1 MSLETRSS
9 SALFKRAEQLKR
21 WEQSE
26 TNREP
31 TQPRQVARK
40 IKFSADIVFLAACA
54 ASDKEEVVRLLQRGA
69 DINTGNVDGL
79 TALHQACIDDD
90 LDMVEFLVEQG
101 ADINRGDNEGWTP
114 LHATASC
121 GFISI
126 AKYLIEQGCN
136 LAAVNND
143 GELALD
149 IAESDEMEDML
160 QQHINKAG
168 IDCDQARSEE
178 ERSMLNDA
186 KAWRSG
192 APGKDS
198 MHPRSGATAL
208 HVAAAKGYIKVMH
221 ILLQA
226 RCNVDAQDFDGWTP
240 LHGAAHWG
248 QLEACK
254 LLVENGCDMDMK
266 NYADQTAFD
275 IADADILKALENLR
289 EQQALSKENSQ
300 TNNKKQ
306 SSIPKKRFSTSADNA
321 VAAQESTEIFEEE
334 TPNKVKK
341 VELEI
346 QSDKEDSS
354 TSTNSDVVMCI
365 SYNIAAWTE
374 ATRET
379 HMEESD
385 GEGESETSS
394 ESHSSTFS
402 NQSDKSNHATC
413 LTDDEKKNRV
423 NKDESAPH
431 SPISPVETNKV
442 PNQAPILPPKQQ
454 TDNNEDG
461 VVPSWRRSGSFRNR
475 MQSTETTNSA
485 STKLEDK
492 DNNIKIPT
500 TPNKVSAE
508 PDVVL
513 RRTHSFETDEKFY
526 EQYLALRARIK
537 AFSCPTLHRCN
548 AATPTHTNATTRSA
562 SLRETHRKKDV
573 KLNLE
578 LSRLP
583 QGSNTL
589 SPTSAS
595 KTLVSSLLSSITTT
609 TTATTTTSPIP
620 VNQIRSVQPVEA
632 ASTVVS
638 NTNNAVATAPGT
650 PTTPGGS
657 KLSPGNLFKNFFKSF
672 VPPVR
677 DEESETQRKAHA
689 KRVRET
695 RRSTQGVTL
704 DEIKSAEQLVK
715 KKQQNNE
722 LPASAPSTQPS
733 TTTTTTTTTTTATT
747 TTTTTVSNT
756 ASITATITTATSTTV
771 TPVNKVSEESNL
783 PERRPSWRLRVDNG
797 SKFQLEDANNK
808 PTDNTTY
815 MRRPSGGT
823 GVPRPSSAPVETI
836 ATSSTETT
844 VTLPLRRSLKQP
856 DDKEQDKEN
865 DSRNA
870 QATQAVIQRRRR
882 PKRRSTGVVHV
893 DMDEIDPEKQDLTAG
908 GDCDDSKINH
918 NEGAQTKPTTA
929 AGLRAQ
935 ASTNGQSIFGNRS
948 RIGGLLSLNPNN
960 LTFNAGLLGVKSPNL
975 YSGSNFLN
983 KNKKSSNLFRTTPF
997 TKSTNSPNYQ
1007 NLFTTYGGTST
1018 GYGGVTLPSHTAV
1031 SPLNLS
1037 PSPSYNYLNLN
1048 VNTRPHMQK
1057 TESFKRSKVKPNLNI
1072 GSRSSSLQSLTS
1084 SEGYVSGND
1093 RSGRATRLGS
1103 ISSLSS
1109 EASSTPIRLK
1119 SNSSENGELDY
1130 KKLYE
1135 ESQVEN
1141 ERLKDKLKRSDE
1153 QLKEV
1158 RHLLEKMQINQNKV
1172 ILSEAEKRERR
1183 AMERKLS
1190 EMEEELK
1197 VMDQLKCENQRLKDE
1212 NGALIRVISKLSK

>member
-31 TQPRQVARK
+31 AQPRQVARK
-40 IKFSADIVFLAACA
+40 IKFSADCVFLAACA
-54 ASDKEEVVRLLQRGA
+54 ASDKEEVVRLLQKGA

-178 ERSMLNDA
+178 EQSMLNDA
-186 KAWRSG
+186 KAWRAG
-192 APGKDS
+192 TPGKDS
-198 MHPRSGATAL
+198 VHPRSGATAL

-226 RCNVDAQDFDGWTP
+226 RCNVDAQDFDGWTS

-266 NYADQTAFD
+266 NYVGQTAFD
-275 IADADILKALENLR
+275 VADADILKALENLR
-289 EQQALSKENSQ
+289 EQQALIIKENPQ

-306 SSIPKKRFSTSADNA
+306 LSIPKKRVSTSADSA
-321 VAAQESTEIFEEE
+321 VMAQESAEIFEEE

-354 TSTNSDVVMCI
+354 TSTNSDV
-365 SYNIAAWTE
+365 E

-402 NQSDKSNHATC
+402 NQSDKSNHVTC

-423 NKDESAPH
+423 NKDETALH

-454 TDNNEDG
+454 TDNNEEG
-461 VVPSWRRSGSFRNR
+461 VVPSWRRSGSFRNK
-475 MQSTETTNSA
+475 MQSTETTNSV

-492 DNNIKIPT
+492 DNNHKV
-500 TPNKVSAE
+500 PNKVSGE

-513 RRTHSFETDEKFY
+513 RRTHSFETDEK
-526 EQYLALRARIK
+526 
-537 AFSCPTLHRCN
+537 
-548 AATPTHTNATTRSA
+548 
-562 SLRETHRKKDV
+562 KKDV

-595 KTLVSSLLSSITTT
+595 KTLTSSLLSSITTT

-620 VNQIRSVQPVEA
+620 VNQIRSVQPMEA

-638 NTNNAVATAPGT
+638 NTNNAVTTAPGT

-657 KLSPGNLFKNFFKSF
+657 KLSPGNIFKNFFKSF

-722 LPASAPSTQPS
+722 SPAITPSTQP
-733 TTTTTTTTTTTATT
+733 
-747 TTTTTVSNT
+747 TTTVSNT
-756 ASITATITTATSTTV
+756 ASITATITTATSTTATV
-771 TPVNKVSEESNL
+771 TTANKVEESNL

-808 PTDNTTY
+808 SNDNTTAY

-823 GVPRPSSAPVETI
+823 GIPRPSSAPVETI

-844 VTLPLRRSLKQP
+844 ITLPLRRSLKQP

-893 DMDEIDPEKQDLTAG
+893 DMDEIDPEKQDVTAG

-918 NEGAQTKPTTA
+918 NE
-929 AGLRAQ
+929 
-935 ASTNGQSIFGNRS
+935 
-948 RIGGLLSLNPNN
+948 
-960 LTFNAGLLGVKSPNL
+960 
-975 YSGSNFLN
+975 
-983 KNKKSSNLFRTTPF
+983 
-997 TKSTNSPNYQ
+997 
-1007 NLFTTYGGTST
+1007 
-1018 GYGGVTLPSHTAV
+1018 
-1031 SPLNLS
+1031 
-1037 PSPSYNYLNLN
+1037 
-1048 VNTRPHMQK
+1048 
-1057 TESFKRSKVKPNLNI
+1057 
-1072 GSRSSSLQSLTS
+1072 
-1084 SEGYVSGND
+1084 SGND
-1093 RSGRATRLGS
+1093 RSVRANRLGS

-1119 SNSSENGELDY
+1119 SNNSENGEIDY

-1135 ESQVEN
+1135 ESQAEN

-1158 RHLLEKMQINQNKV
+1158 RSLLEKAQSNQNKV

-1197 VMDQLKCENQRLKDE
+1197 QLQKLKAENERLKAE
-1212 NGALIRVISKLSK
+1212 NRALTRVVSKLTNTK

>member
-31 TQPRQVARK
+31 AQPRQVARK
-40 IKFSADIVFLAACA
+40 IKFSADCVFLAACA
-54 ASDKEEVVRLLQRGA
+54 ASDKEEVVRLLQKGA

-178 ERSMLNDA
+178 EQSMLNDA
-186 KAWRSG
+186 KAWRAG
-192 APGKDS
+192 TPGKDS
-198 MHPRSGATAL
+198 VHPRSGATAL

-248 QLEACK
+248 QLDACK
-254 LLVENGCDMDMK
+254 LLVENDCDMDMK
-266 NYADQTAFD
+266 NYVGQTAFD
-275 IADADILKALENLR
+275 VADADILKALENLR
-289 EQQALSKENSQ
+289 EQQALIIKENSQ
-300 TNNKKQ
+300 TNNKQ
-306 SSIPKKRFSTSADNA
+306 LSIPKKRVSTSADSSIM
-321 VAAQESTEIFEEE
+321 AQESAEIFEEE

-354 TSTNSDVVMCI
+354 TSTNSDV
-365 SYNIAAWTE
+365 E

-385 GEGESETSS
+385 GEGDSETSS

-402 NQSDKSNHATC
+402 NQSDKSNHVTC

-423 NKDESAPH
+423 NKDETTLH
-431 SPISPVETNKV
+431 SPISSVETNKV

-454 TDNNEDG
+454 TDNNEEG
-461 VVPSWRRSGSFRNR
+461 VVPSWRRSGSFRNK
-475 MQSTETTNSA
+475 MQSTETTNSV

-492 DNNIKIPT
+492 DNNRKV
-500 TPNKVSAE
+500 PNKVSGE

-513 RRTHSFETDEKFY
+513 RRTHSFETDEK
-526 EQYLALRARIK
+526 
-537 AFSCPTLHRCN
+537 
-548 AATPTHTNATTRSA
+548 
-562 SLRETHRKKDV
+562 KKDV

-589 SPTSAS
+589 SPISAS
-595 KTLVSSLLSSITTT
+595 KTLASSLLSSITTT

-620 VNQIRSVQPVEA
+620 VNQIRSVQPMEA

-638 NTNNAVATAPGT
+638 NTNNAVTTAPGT

-657 KLSPGNLFKNFFKSF
+657 KLSPGNIFKNFFKSF

-722 LPASAPSTQPS
+722 SPAITPSTQP
-733 TTTTTTTTTTTATT
+733 
-747 TTTTTVSNT
+747 TTTVSNT
-756 ASITATITTATSTTV
+756 ASITATITTATSTTATV
-771 TPVNKVSEESNL
+771 TTANKVEESNL

-808 PTDNTTY
+808 SNDNTTAY

-823 GVPRPSSAPVETI
+823 GIPRPSSAPVETI

-844 VTLPLRRSLKQP
+844 ITLPLRRSLKQP

-893 DMDEIDPEKQDLTAG
+893 DMDEIDPEKQDVTAG

-918 NEGAQTKPTTA
+918 NE
-929 AGLRAQ
+929 
-935 ASTNGQSIFGNRS
+935 
-948 RIGGLLSLNPNN
+948 
-960 LTFNAGLLGVKSPNL
+960 
-975 YSGSNFLN
+975 
-983 KNKKSSNLFRTTPF
+983 
-997 TKSTNSPNYQ
+997 
-1007 NLFTTYGGTST
+1007 
-1018 GYGGVTLPSHTAV
+1018 
-1031 SPLNLS
+1031 
-1037 PSPSYNYLNLN
+1037 
-1048 VNTRPHMQK
+1048 
-1057 TESFKRSKVKPNLNI
+1057 
-1072 GSRSSSLQSLTS
+1072 
-1084 SEGYVSGND
+1084 SGND
-1093 RSGRATRLGS
+1093 RSVRANRLGS

-1119 SNSSENGELDY
+1119 SNNSENGELDY

-1135 ESQVEN
+1135 ESLAEN

-1158 RHLLEKMQINQNKV
+1158 RSLLEKAQSNQNKV

-1197 VMDQLKCENQRLKDE
+1197 QLQKLKAENERLKAE
-1212 NGALIRVISKLSK
+1212 NRALTRVVSKLTNTK

>member
-31 TQPRQVARK
+31 AQPRQVARK
-40 IKFSADIVFLAACA
+40 IKFSDDCVFLAACA
-54 ASDKEEVVRLLQRGA
+54 AGDKEEVVRLLQKGA

-149 IAESDEMEDML
+149 IAEKVEMEDML

-186 KAWRSG
+186 RAWRSG

-198 MHPRSGATAL
+198 MHPRTGATAL
-208 HVAAAKGYIKVMH
+208 HVAAAKGYIKVMN

-226 RCNVDAQDFDGWTP
+226 RCDVNMQDFDGWTP

-254 LLVENGCDMDMK
+254 LLVDNFCDMDIK
-266 NYADQTAFD
+266 NYAGQTAFD
-275 IADADILKALENLR
+275 VADADILKDLEELK
-289 EQQALSKENSQ
+289 QKQSTIMKDHPQ
-300 TNNKKQ
+300 IINKKQ
-306 SSIPKKRFSTSADNA
+306 PSIPKKRISTSTDST
-321 VAAQESTEIFEEE
+321 VTTQESPEILEEE

-341 VELEI
+341 VEVEI
-346 QSDKEDSS
+346 QSDKDDSS
-354 TSTNSDVVMCI
+354 TGTNSDV
-365 SYNIAAWTE
+365 E
-374 ATRET
+374 ATREID
-379 HMEESD
+379 MEESD
-385 GEGESETSS
+385 GEVVSETSS
-394 ESHSSTFS
+394 ESRSSTCS
-402 NQSDKSNHATC
+402 NQSDKSNQSNHSTC

-423 NKDESAPH
+423 NKEETTTH
-431 SPISPVETNKV
+431 SPLSPIEINKV
-442 PNQAPILPPKQQ
+442 PNQAPVLPPKQQ
-454 TDNNEDG
+454 TDNNEEG
-461 VVPSWRRSGSFRNR
+461 VIPSWRRSGSFRNR
-475 MQSTETTNSA
+475 IQNVEE
-485 STKLEDK
+485 LEDK
-492 DNNIKIPT
+492 DKSTKLLNS
-500 TPNKVSAE
+500 PNKLPTE
-508 PDVVL
+508 PEVVL
-513 RRTHSFETDEKFY
+513 RRTHSFETDEK
-526 EQYLALRARIK
+526 
-537 AFSCPTLHRCN
+537 
-548 AATPTHTNATTRSA
+548 
-562 SLRETHRKKDV
+562 RKEI

-578 LSRLP
+578 LSRTP

-589 SPTSAS
+589 SPTSVS
-595 KTLVSSLLSSITTT
+595 KTSPLSALPTTTT
-609 TTATTTTSPIP
+609 TTANTMTTTIATSPVP
-620 VNQIRSVQPVEA
+620 LNQIRSVQPMEA
-632 ASTVVS
+632 TSTLLSSPNNTVPVS
-638 NTNNAVATAPGT
+638 GT

-657 KLSPGNLFKNFFKSF
+657 KLSPGNIFKNFFKSF

-722 LPASAPSTQPS
+722 VSSLTTPSPQPAAS
-733 TTTTTTTTTTTATT
+733 
-747 TTTTTVSNT
+747 VSNT
-756 ASITATITTATSTTV
+756 ASITATITTATPTTV
-771 TPVNKVSEESNL
+771 TANKPSEESNL

-797 SKFQLEDANNK
+797 SKFQLEDANNRS
-808 PTDNTTY
+808 PDITSTY

-823 GVPRPSSAPVETI
+823 GIPRPSSAPVETI
-836 ATSSTETT
+836 TPSPAETT
-844 VTLPLRRSLKQP
+844 VTLPLRRSLKP
-856 DDKEQDKEN
+856 SEDKEQDKEN

-893 DMDEIDPEKQDLTAG
+893 DMDEIDPEKQDISVG
-908 GDCDDSKINH
+908 GDYEDTKVNH
-918 NEGAQTKPTTA
+918 
-929 AGLRAQ
+929 
-935 ASTNGQSIFGNRS
+935 
-948 RIGGLLSLNPNN
+948 
-960 LTFNAGLLGVKSPNL
+960 
-975 YSGSNFLN
+975 
-983 KNKKSSNLFRTTPF
+983 
-997 TKSTNSPNYQ
+997 
-1007 NLFTTYGGTST
+1007 
-1018 GYGGVTLPSHTAV
+1018 
-1031 SPLNLS
+1031 
-1037 PSPSYNYLNLN
+1037 
-1048 VNTRPHMQK
+1048 
-1057 TESFKRSKVKPNLNI
+1057 
-1072 GSRSSSLQSLTS
+1072 
-1084 SEGYVSGND
+1084 SETGND
-1093 RSGRATRLGS
+1093 RPGRSNRLGS
-1103 ISSLSS
+1103 VSSISSEISS
-1109 EASSTPIRLK
+1109 ASARIKSTT
-1119 SNSSENGELDY
+1119 SENGEIDY

-1135 ESQVEN
+1135 ESQAEN
-1141 ERLKDKLKRSDE
+1141 ERLREKLKRSDE

-1158 RHLLEKMQINQNKV
+1158 RNLLDKAQNSQNKSV
-1172 ILSEAEKRERR
+1172 LSEAEKRERR

-1197 VMDQLKCENQRLKDE
+1197 QLQKLKAENERLKAE
-1212 NGALIRVISKLSK
+1212 NRALTRVVSKLTNTTK

>member
-31 TQPRQVARK
+31 AQPRQVARK
-40 IKFSADIVFLAACA
+40 IKFSADCVFLAACA
-54 ASDKEEVVRLLQRGA
+54 ASDKEEVVRLLQKGA

-198 MHPRSGATAL
+198 IHPRSGATAL

-254 LLVENGCDMDMK
+254 LLVENGCEMDIK
-266 NYADQTAFD
+266 NYAGQTAFD
-275 IADADILKALENLR
+275 VADADILKALEDLK
-289 EQQALSKENSQ
+289 EQQALIVKENPQ
-300 TNNKKQ
+300 TNNNKKQ
-306 SSIPKKRFSTSADNA
+306 SSIPKKRVSTSADNA
-321 VAAQESTEIFEEE
+321 LAAQESVEIFEEE

-354 TSTNSDVVMCI
+354 TSTNSDV
-365 SYNIAAWTE
+365 E

-423 NKDESAPH
+423 NKDENASPYSPL
-431 SPISPVETNKV
+431 SPIETNKV
-442 PNQAPILPPKQQ
+442 PNQAPVLPPKQQ
-454 TDNNEDG
+454 TENNEEG

-475 MQSTETTNSA
+475 VQSTEITNS
-485 STKLEDK
+485 SPTKLEDK

-513 RRTHSFETDEKFY
+513 RRTHSFETDEK
-526 EQYLALRARIK
+526 
-537 AFSCPTLHRCN
+537 
-548 AATPTHTNATTRSA
+548 
-562 SLRETHRKKDV
+562 KKDV

-595 KTLVSSLLSSITTT
+595 KTLASSLVSSITTT

-638 NTNNAVATAPGT
+638 NANNAVATAPGT

-657 KLSPGNLFKNFFKSF
+657 KLSPGNIFKNFFKSF

-722 LPASAPSTQPS
+722 SPTVTPSTQP
-733 TTTTTTTTTTTATT
+733 
-747 TTTTTVSNT
+747 TTTVSNT

-771 TPVNKVSEESNL
+771 TTANKVSEESNL

-808 PTDNTTY
+808 PNDNTTAY

-844 VTLPLRRSLKQP
+844 ITLPLRRSLKQP

-893 DMDEIDPEKQDLTAG
+893 DMDEIDPEKQDVTAG
-908 GDCDDSKINH
+908 GDCDDTKVNH
-918 NEGAQTKPTTA
+918 NE
-929 AGLRAQ
+929 
-935 ASTNGQSIFGNRS
+935 
-948 RIGGLLSLNPNN
+948 
-960 LTFNAGLLGVKSPNL
+960 
-975 YSGSNFLN
+975 
-983 KNKKSSNLFRTTPF
+983 
-997 TKSTNSPNYQ
+997 
-1007 NLFTTYGGTST
+1007 
-1018 GYGGVTLPSHTAV
+1018 
-1031 SPLNLS
+1031 
-1037 PSPSYNYLNLN
+1037 
-1048 VNTRPHMQK
+1048 
-1057 TESFKRSKVKPNLNI
+1057 
-1072 GSRSSSLQSLTS
+1072 
-1084 SEGYVSGND
+1084 SGND
-1093 RSGRATRLGS
+1093 RSGRTNRLGS

-1109 EASSTPIRLK
+1109 DASSAPIRLK
-1119 SNSSENGELDY
+1119 SNSSSENGELDY

-1135 ESQVEN
+1135 ESQAEN
-1141 ERLKDKLKRSDE
+1141 ERLKEKLKRSDE

-1158 RHLLEKMQINQNKV
+1158 RNLLEKAQTSQTKV

-1197 VMDQLKCENQRLKDE
+1197 QLQKLKAENERLKAE
-1212 NGALIRVISKLSK
+1212 NRALTRVVSKLTNTK

>member
-186 KAWRSG
+186 KSWRSG

-289 EQQALSKENSQ
+289 EQQALIKENSQ

-321 VAAQESTEIFEEE
+321 VAAQESIEIFEEE

-354 TSTNSDVVMCI
+354 TSTNSDV
-365 SYNIAAWTE
+365 E

-423 NKDESAPH
+423 NKDESASH

-500 TPNKVSAE
+500 TPNKVSGE

-595 KTLVSSLLSSITTT
+595 KTLASSLLSSITTT

-722 LPASAPSTQPS
+722 LPTSTSSTQ
-733 TTTTTTTTTTTATT
+733 
-747 TTTTTVSNT
+747 
-756 ASITATITTATSTTV
+756 
-771 TPVNKVSEESNL
+771 
-783 PERRPSWRLRVDNG
+783 
-797 SKFQLEDANNK
+797 FQLEDANNK
-808 PTDNTTY
+808 PTDNTTAY

-918 NEGAQTKPTTA
+918 NE
-929 AGLRAQ
+929 
-935 ASTNGQSIFGNRS
+935 
-948 RIGGLLSLNPNN
+948 
-960 LTFNAGLLGVKSPNL
+960 
-975 YSGSNFLN
+975 
-983 KNKKSSNLFRTTPF
+983 
-997 TKSTNSPNYQ
+997 
-1007 NLFTTYGGTST
+1007 
-1018 GYGGVTLPSHTAV
+1018 
-1031 SPLNLS
+1031 
-1037 PSPSYNYLNLN
+1037 
-1048 VNTRPHMQK
+1048 
-1057 TESFKRSKVKPNLNI
+1057 
-1072 GSRSSSLQSLTS
+1072 
-1084 SEGYVSGND
+1084 SGND

-1135 ESQVEN
+1135 ESQFEN

-1197 VMDQLKCENQRLKDE
+1197 QLQKLKAENERLKAE
-1212 NGALIRVISKLSK
+1212 NRALTRVVSKLTNTK

>member
-31 TQPRQVARK
+31 AQPRQVARK
-40 IKFSADIVFLAACA
+40 IKFSADCVFLAACA
-54 ASDKEEVVRLLQRGA
+54 ASDKEEVVRLLQKGA

-178 ERSMLNDA
+178 EQSMLNDA
-186 KAWRSG
+186 KAWRAG
-192 APGKDS
+192 TPGKDS
-198 MHPRSGATAL
+198 VHPRSGATAL

-254 LLVENGCDMDMK
+254 LLVENGCDMDIK
-266 NYADQTAFD
+266 NYAGQTAFD
-275 IADADILKALENLR
+275 VADADILKALENLR
-289 EQQALSKENSQ
+289 EQQALIIKENPQ

-306 SSIPKKRFSTSADNA
+306 LSIPKKRVSTSADSA
-321 VAAQESTEIFEEE
+321 VMAQESAEIFEEE

-346 QSDKEDSS
+346 QSDKDDSS
-354 TSTNSDVVMCI
+354 TSTNSDV
-365 SYNIAAWTE
+365 E

-402 NQSDKSNHATC
+402 NQSDKSNHVTC

-423 NKDESAPH
+423 NKDETALH
-431 SPISPVETNKV
+431 SPISSVETNKV

-454 TDNNEDG
+454 TDNNEEG
-461 VVPSWRRSGSFRNR
+461 VVPSWRRSGSFRNK
-475 MQSTETTNSA
+475 MQSTETTNSV
-485 STKLEDK
+485 SKFEDK
-492 DNNIKIPT
+492 DNNLKIPT
-500 TPNKVSAE
+500 TVPNKVSGE

-548 AATPTHTNATTRSA
+548 AAATTHTNATTRSA

-595 KTLVSSLLSSITTT
+595 KTLASSLLSSITTT

-620 VNQIRSVQPVEA
+620 VNQIRR
-632 ASTVVS
+632 
-638 NTNNAVATAPGT
+638 
-650 PTTPGGS
+650 
-657 KLSPGNLFKNFFKSF
+657 SF

-722 LPASAPSTQPS
+722 SPAITSSTQP
-733 TTTTTTTTTTTATT
+733 A
-747 TTTTTVSNT
+747 TTVSNT
-756 ASITATITTATSTTV
+756 ASITATITTATSTTATV
-771 TPVNKVSEESNL
+771 TTANKVEESNL

-808 PTDNTTY
+808 SNDNTTAY

-823 GVPRPSSAPVETI
+823 GIPRPSSAPVETI

-844 VTLPLRRSLKQP
+844 ITLPLRRSLKQS

-893 DMDEIDPEKQDLTAG
+893 DMDEIDPEKQDVTAG

-918 NEGAQTKPTTA
+918 NE
-929 AGLRAQ
+929 
-935 ASTNGQSIFGNRS
+935 
-948 RIGGLLSLNPNN
+948 
-960 LTFNAGLLGVKSPNL
+960 
-975 YSGSNFLN
+975 
-983 KNKKSSNLFRTTPF
+983 
-997 TKSTNSPNYQ
+997 
-1007 NLFTTYGGTST
+1007 
-1018 GYGGVTLPSHTAV
+1018 
-1031 SPLNLS
+1031 
-1037 PSPSYNYLNLN
+1037 
-1048 VNTRPHMQK
+1048 
-1057 TESFKRSKVKPNLNI
+1057 
-1072 GSRSSSLQSLTS
+1072 
-1084 SEGYVSGND
+1084 SGND
-1093 RSGRATRLGS
+1093 RSVRANRLGS

-1119 SNSSENGELDY
+1119 SNNSENGELDY

-1135 ESQVEN
+1135 ESQAEN

-1158 RHLLEKMQINQNKV
+1158 RSLLEKAQINQNKV

-1197 VMDQLKCENQRLKDE
+1197 QLQKLKAENERLKAE
-1212 NGALIRVISKLSK
+1212 NRALTRVVSKLTNTK

>member
-31 TQPRQVARK
+31 AQPRQVARK
-40 IKFSADIVFLAACA
+40 IKFSADCVFLAACA
-54 ASDKEEVVRLLQRGA
+54 ASDKEEVVRLLQKGA

-178 ERSMLNDA
+178 EQSMLNDA
-186 KAWRSG
+186 KAWRAG
-192 APGKDS
+192 TPGKDS
-198 MHPRSGATAL
+198 VHPRSGATAL

-254 LLVENGCDMDMK
+254 LLVENGCDMDIK
-266 NYADQTAFD
+266 NYAGQTAFD
-275 IADADILKALENLR
+275 VADADILKALENLR
-289 EQQALSKENSQ
+289 EQQALIIKENPQ

-306 SSIPKKRFSTSADNA
+306 LSIPKKRVSTSADSA
-321 VAAQESTEIFEEE
+321 VMAQESAEIFEEE

-346 QSDKEDSS
+346 QSDKDDSS
-354 TSTNSDVVMCI
+354 TSTNSDV
-365 SYNIAAWTE
+365 E

-402 NQSDKSNHATC
+402 NQSDKSNHVTC

-423 NKDESAPH
+423 NKDETALH

-454 TDNNEDG
+454 TDNNEEG
-461 VVPSWRRSGSFRNR
+461 VVPSWRRSGSFRNK
-475 MQSTETTNSA
+475 MQNTETTNSV
-485 STKLEDK
+485 SKFEDK
-492 DNNIKIPT
+492 DNNLKIPT
-500 TPNKVSAE
+500 VPNKDSGE

-548 AATPTHTNATTRSA
+548 AAATTHTNATTRSA

-595 KTLVSSLLSSITTT
+595 KTLASSLLSSITTT

-620 VNQIRSVQPVEA
+620 VNQIRSVQPMEA

-638 NTNNAVATAPGT
+638 NTNNAVTTAPGT

-657 KLSPGNLFKNFFKSF
+657 KLSPGNIFKNFFKSF

-722 LPASAPSTQPS
+722 SPAITSSTQP
-733 TTTTTTTTTTTATT
+733 A
-747 TTTTTVSNT
+747 TTVSNT
-756 ASITATITTATSTTV
+756 ASITATITTATSTTATV
-771 TPVNKVSEESNL
+771 TTANKVEESNL

-808 PTDNTTY
+808 SNDNTTAY

-823 GVPRPSSAPVETI
+823 GIPRPSSAPVETI

-844 VTLPLRRSLKQP
+844 ITLPLRRSLKQS

-893 DMDEIDPEKQDLTAG
+893 DMDEIDPEKQDVTAG

-918 NEGAQTKPTTA
+918 NE
-929 AGLRAQ
+929 
-935 ASTNGQSIFGNRS
+935 
-948 RIGGLLSLNPNN
+948 
-960 LTFNAGLLGVKSPNL
+960 
-975 YSGSNFLN
+975 
-983 KNKKSSNLFRTTPF
+983 
-997 TKSTNSPNYQ
+997 
-1007 NLFTTYGGTST
+1007 
-1018 GYGGVTLPSHTAV
+1018 
-1031 SPLNLS
+1031 
-1037 PSPSYNYLNLN
+1037 
-1048 VNTRPHMQK
+1048 
-1057 TESFKRSKVKPNLNI
+1057 
-1072 GSRSSSLQSLTS
+1072 
-1084 SEGYVSGND
+1084 SGND
-1093 RSGRATRLGS
+1093 RSVRANRLGS

-1119 SNSSENGELDY
+1119 SNNSENGELDY

-1135 ESQVEN
+1135 ESQAEN

-1158 RHLLEKMQINQNKV
+1158 RSLLEKAQINQNKV

>member
-1 MSLETRSS
+1 MSLESRSS

-40 IKFSADIVFLAACA
+40 IKFSADCVFLAACA
-54 ASDKEEVVRLLQRGA
+54 AGDKEEVVRLLQKGA

-79 TALHQACIDDD
+79 TALHQACINDD
-90 LDMVEFLVEQG
+90 LDMVEFLVEKG
-101 ADINRGDNEGWTP
+101 ADINCGDNEGWTP

-126 AKYLIEQGCN
+126 AKYLIEKGCN
-136 LAAVNND
+136 LAAVNYD
-143 GELALD
+143 GQLALD
-149 IAESDEMEDML
+149 IAESVEMEDML
-160 QQHINKAG
+160 QQHISKAG

-186 KAWRSG
+186 RAWQSG
-192 APGKDS
+192 AAGKDS
-198 MHPRSGATAL
+198 IHPKSGATAL
-208 HVAAAKGYIKVMH
+208 HVAAAKGYIDVME

-226 RCNVDAQDFDGWTP
+226 RCDVNAQDFDGWTP
-240 LHGAAHWG
+240 LHAAAHWG
-248 QLEACK
+248 QLEACE
-254 LLVENGCDMDMK
+254 LLVENFCNMDIK

-275 IADADILKALENLR
+275 IADSSILSALEELKAK
-289 EQQALSKENSQ
+289 QQLLMKDHPQ
-300 TNNKKQ
+300 IINKKQ
-306 SSIPKKRFSTSADNA
+306 PTIPKKRVSTNNENTITM
-321 VAAQESTEIFEEE
+321 QESVETFEEE

-354 TSTNSDVVMCI
+354 TGTNSDVAICI
-365 SYNIAAWTE
+365 SCNNAAWTE

-379 HMEESD
+379 DMEESD

-394 ESHSSTFS
+394 DSHSSTYS
-402 NQSDKSNHATC
+402 NQSDKSNESNHSPC
-413 LTDDEKKNRV
+413 LTDDEKKNRA
-423 NKDESAPH
+423 NREETAPRN
-431 SPISPVETNKV
+431 ISPPIDANKV
-442 PNQAPILPPKQQ
+442 PNQAPIMPPKQQ
-454 TDNNEDG
+454 TDNEEG
-461 VVPSWRRSGSFRNR
+461 VIPSWRRSGSFRNR
-475 MQSTETTNSA
+475 VQNTEATLS
-485 STKLEDK
+485 SRLEDK
-492 DNNIKIPT
+492 DKTIKSPT
-500 TPNKVSAE
+500 MSNKLNTES
-508 PDVVL
+508 DVVL
-513 RRTHSFETDEKFY
+513 TRTHSFETDEKFY

-537 AFSCPTLHRCN
+537 AFSCPTLHCCN
-548 AATPTHTNATTRSA
+548 AATPTHTNTTTRSA
-562 SLRETHRKKDV
+562 SLRETHRRKEA

-589 SPTSAS
+589 SPTTTS
-595 KTLVSSLLSSITTT
+595 KTIVSSTLPT
-609 TTATTTTSPIP
+609 TTATATTATTITTTTSPIP
-620 VNQIRSVQPVEA
+620 TNQIRSVQPVEA
-632 ASTVVS
+632 TA
-638 NTNNAVATAPGT
+638 TNNSVAVPGT

-657 KLSPGNLFKNFFKSF
+657 KLSPGNIFKNFFKSF

-722 LPASAPSTQPS
+722 IPSTISSTQP
-733 TTTTTTTTTTTATT
+733 ATT
-747 TTTTTVSNT
+747 TSNT
-756 ASITATITTATSTTV
+756 ASITATITTATPTTV
-771 TPVNKVSEESNL
+771 ISNKPSEELNL
-783 PERRPSWRLRVDNG
+783 PERRPSWRLKVDNG
-797 SKFQLEDANNK
+797 SKFQLEDANNRATTLSN
-808 PTDNTTY
+808 TDTTTAY
-815 MRRPSGGT
+815 MRRPSAGT
-823 GVPRPSSAPVETI
+823 SVPRPSSAPVETI
-836 ATSSTETT
+836 ATSSAETT

-856 DDKEQDKEN
+856 EDKEQDKEN

-908 GDCDDSKINH
+908 GDYDESKINH
-918 NEGAQTKPTTA
+918 NE
-929 AGLRAQ
+929 
-935 ASTNGQSIFGNRS
+935 
-948 RIGGLLSLNPNN
+948 
-960 LTFNAGLLGVKSPNL
+960 
-975 YSGSNFLN
+975 
-983 KNKKSSNLFRTTPF
+983 
-997 TKSTNSPNYQ
+997 
-1007 NLFTTYGGTST
+1007 
-1018 GYGGVTLPSHTAV
+1018 
-1031 SPLNLS
+1031 
-1037 PSPSYNYLNLN
+1037 
-1048 VNTRPHMQK
+1048 
-1057 TESFKRSKVKPNLNI
+1057 
-1072 GSRSSSLQSLTS
+1072 
-1084 SEGYVSGND
+1084 SGND
-1093 RSGRATRLGS
+1093 RTGRSNRLGS

-1109 EASSTPIRLK
+1109 EAPSMSVRLK
-1119 SNSSENGELDY
+1119 STTSENGELDY

-1135 ESQVEN
+1135 ESQAEN
-1141 ERLKDKLKRSDE
+1141 ERLKEKLRRSDE
-1153 QLKEV
+1153 QLKEA
-1158 RHLLEKMQINQNKV
+1158 RNLLDKAQSAQNKTV
-1172 ILSEAEKRERR
+1172 LSETEKRERR

>member
-31 TQPRQVARK
+31 AQPRQVARK
-40 IKFSADIVFLAACA
+40 IKFSADCVFLAACA
-54 ASDKEEVVRLLQRGA
+54 ASDKEEVVRLLQKGA

-198 MHPRSGATAL
+198 IHPRSGATAL

-254 LLVENGCDMDMK
+254 LLVENGCEMDIK
-266 NYADQTAFD
+266 NYAGQTAFD
-275 IADADILKALENLR
+275 VADADILKALEDLK
-289 EQQALSKENSQ
+289 EQQALIVKENPQ
-300 TNNKKQ
+300 TNNNKKQ
-306 SSIPKKRFSTSADNA
+306 SSIPKKRVSTSADNA
-321 VAAQESTEIFEEE
+321 LAAQESVEIFEEE

-354 TSTNSDVVMCI
+354 TSTNSDV
-365 SYNIAAWTE
+365 E

-423 NKDESAPH
+423 NKDENASPYSPL
-431 SPISPVETNKV
+431 SPIETNKV
-442 PNQAPILPPKQQ
+442 PNQAPVLPPKQQ
-454 TDNNEDG
+454 TENNEEG

-475 MQSTETTNSA
+475 VQSTEITNS
-485 STKLEDK
+485 SPTKLEDK

-526 EQYLALRARIK
+526 RQYLALRARIK

-595 KTLVSSLLSSITTT
+595 KTLASSLVSSITTT

-620 VNQIRSVQPVEA
+620 VNQIRR
-632 ASTVVS
+632 
-638 NTNNAVATAPGT
+638 
-650 PTTPGGS
+650 
-657 KLSPGNLFKNFFKSF
+657 SF

-722 LPASAPSTQPS
+722 SPTVTPSTQP
-733 TTTTTTTTTTTATT
+733 
-747 TTTTTVSNT
+747 TTTVSNT

-771 TPVNKVSEESNL
+771 TTANKVSEESNL

-808 PTDNTTY
+808 PNDNTTAY

-844 VTLPLRRSLKQP
+844 ITLPLRRSLKQP

-893 DMDEIDPEKQDLTAG
+893 DMDEIDPEKQDVTAG
-908 GDCDDSKINH
+908 GDCDDTKVNH
-918 NEGAQTKPTTA
+918 NE
-929 AGLRAQ
+929 
-935 ASTNGQSIFGNRS
+935 
-948 RIGGLLSLNPNN
+948 
-960 LTFNAGLLGVKSPNL
+960 
-975 YSGSNFLN
+975 
-983 KNKKSSNLFRTTPF
+983 
-997 TKSTNSPNYQ
+997 
-1007 NLFTTYGGTST
+1007 
-1018 GYGGVTLPSHTAV
+1018 
-1031 SPLNLS
+1031 
-1037 PSPSYNYLNLN
+1037 
-1048 VNTRPHMQK
+1048 
-1057 TESFKRSKVKPNLNI
+1057 
-1072 GSRSSSLQSLTS
+1072 
-1084 SEGYVSGND
+1084 SGND
-1093 RSGRATRLGS
+1093 RSGRTNRLGS

-1109 EASSTPIRLK
+1109 DASSAPIRLK
-1119 SNSSENGELDY
+1119 SNSSSENGELDY

-1135 ESQVEN
+1135 ESQAEN
-1141 ERLKDKLKRSDE
+1141 ERLKEKLKRSDE

-1158 RHLLEKMQINQNKV
+1158 RNLLEKAQTSQTKV

-1197 VMDQLKCENQRLKDE
+1197 QLQKLKAENERLKAE
-1212 NGALIRVISKLSK
+1212 NRALTRVVSKLTNTK

>member
-31 TQPRQVARK
+31 AQPRQVARK
-40 IKFSADIVFLAACA
+40 IKFSADCVFLAACA
-54 ASDKEEVVRLLQRGA
+54 ASDKEEVVRLLQKGA

-208 HVAAAKGYIKVMH
+208 HVATAKGYIKVMH

-266 NYADQTAFD
+266 NYAGQTAFD
-275 IADADILKALENLR
+275 VADADILKALEDLK
-289 EQQALSKENSQ
+289 EQQALMMKENPQ

-306 SSIPKKRFSTSADNA
+306 SSIPKKRVSVNTDSTVAVQESAD
-321 VAAQESTEIFEEE
+321 IFEEE

-354 TSTNSDVVMCI
+354 TSTNSDV
-365 SYNIAAWTE
+365 E

-423 NKDESAPH
+423 NKDENVSH

-454 TDNNEDG
+454 TDNNEEG

-475 MQSTETTNSA
+475 MQSTETTNST
-485 STKLEDK
+485 STSTS
-492 DNNIKIPT
+492 I
-500 TPNKVSAE
+500 PNKVSGE
-508 PDVVL
+508 PEVVL

-537 AFSCPTLHRCN
+537 TFSCPTLHRCN

-562 SLRETHRKKDV
+562 SLRETHR
-573 KLNLE
+573 
-578 LSRLP
+578 
-583 QGSNTL
+583 
-589 SPTSAS
+589 
-595 KTLVSSLLSSITTT
+595 
-609 TTATTTTSPIP
+609 
-620 VNQIRSVQPVEA
+620 
-632 ASTVVS
+632 
-638 NTNNAVATAPGT
+638 
-650 PTTPGGS
+650 
-657 KLSPGNLFKNFFKSF
+657 SF

-722 LPASAPSTQPS
+722 SPVLTPSTQSKIRKMTVGTHKLRKRSFKGDVGLKGDQQVLS
-733 TTTTTTTTTTTATT
+733 TWTWMKLILRNKISLQVE
-747 TTTTTVSNT
+747 TVMIPK
-756 ASITATITTATSTTV
+756 SITM
-771 TPVNKVSEESNL
+771 K
-783 PERRPSWRLRVDNG
+783 
-797 SKFQLEDANNK
+797 K
-808 PTDNTTY
+808 
-815 MRRPSGGT
+815 GT
-823 GVPRPSSAPVETI
+823 
-836 ATSSTETT
+836 
-844 VTLPLRRSLKQP
+844 
-856 DDKEQDKEN
+856 
-865 DSRNA
+865 
-870 QATQAVIQRRRR
+870 
-882 PKRRSTGVVHV
+882 H
-893 DMDEIDPEKQDLTAG
+893 
-908 GDCDDSKINH
+908 
-918 NEGAQTKPTTA
+918 TKPTTA

-948 RIGGLLSLNPNN
+948 RIGGLLSLNQNN
-960 LTFNAGLLGVKSPNL
+960 LTYNTGLLGTKSPNL
-975 YSGSNFLN
+975 FSGSSFLS
-983 KNKKSSNLFRTTPF
+983 KSKSSDLFRKNPY
-997 TKSTNSPNYQ
+997 TNSSNYQ
-1007 NLFTTYGGTST
+1007 NLFTTYGGTVT
-1018 GYGGVTLPSHTAV
+1018 GYGGMTLPSHTTV

-1037 PSPSYNYLNLN
+1037 PSPSYNYLNA
-1048 VNTRPHMQK
+1048 RPHMQK
-1057 TESFKRSKVKPNLNI
+1057 TESFNRSKIKPSLSI
-1072 GSRSSSLQSLTS
+1072 SSRSSSLQSLTS
-1084 SEGYVSGND
+1084 SEGYASGND
-1093 RSGRATRLGS
+1093 RSGRTNRLGS
-1103 ISSLSS
+1103 ISSLS
-1109 EASSTPIRLK
+1109 EASSAPIRLK

-1135 ESQVEN
+1135 ESQAEN

-1158 RHLLEKMQINQNKV
+1158 RHLLEKAQTNQNKV

-1197 VMDQLKCENQRLKDE
+1197 
-1212 NGALIRVISKLSK
+1212 

>member
-1 MSLETRSS
+1 MSLESRSS

-40 IKFSADIVFLAACA
+40 IKFSADCVFLAACA
-54 ASDKEEVVRLLQRGA
+54 AGDKEEVVRLLQKGA

-79 TALHQACIDDD
+79 TALHQACINDD
-90 LDMVEFLVEQG
+90 LDMVEFLVEKG
-101 ADINRGDNEGWTP
+101 ADINCGDNEGWTP

-126 AKYLIEQGCN
+126 AKYLIEKGCN
-136 LAAVNND
+136 LAAVNYD
-143 GELALD
+143 GQLALD
-149 IAESDEMEDML
+149 IAESVEMEDML
-160 QQHINKAG
+160 QQHISKAG

-186 KAWRSG
+186 RAWQSG
-192 APGKDS
+192 AAGKDS
-198 MHPRSGATAL
+198 IHPKSGATAL
-208 HVAAAKGYIKVMH
+208 HVAAAKGYIDVME

-226 RCNVDAQDFDGWTP
+226 RCDVNAQDFDGWTP
-240 LHGAAHWG
+240 LHAAAHWG
-248 QLEACK
+248 QLEACE
-254 LLVENGCDMDMK
+254 LLVKNFCNMDIK

-275 IADADILKALENLR
+275 IADSSILSALEELKAK
-289 EQQALSKENSQ
+289 QQLLMKDHPQ
-300 TNNKKQ
+300 IINKKQ
-306 SSIPKKRFSTSADNA
+306 PTIPKKRVSTNNENTITM
-321 VAAQESTEIFEEE
+321 QESVETFEEE

-354 TSTNSDVVMCI
+354 TGTNSDVAICI
-365 SYNIAAWTE
+365 SCNNAAWTE

-379 HMEESD
+379 DMEESD

-394 ESHSSTFS
+394 DSHSSTYS
-402 NQSDKSNHATC
+402 NQSDKSNESNHSPC
-413 LTDDEKKNRV
+413 LTDDEKKNRA
-423 NKDESAPH
+423 NREETAPRN
-431 SPISPVETNKV
+431 ISPPIDANKV
-442 PNQAPILPPKQQ
+442 PNQAPIMPPKQQ
-454 TDNNEDG
+454 TDNEEG
-461 VVPSWRRSGSFRNR
+461 VIPSWRRSGSFRNR
-475 MQSTETTNSA
+475 VQNTEATLS
-485 STKLEDK
+485 SRLEDK
-492 DNNIKIPT
+492 DKTIKSPT
-500 TPNKVSAE
+500 MSNKLNTE

-513 RRTHSFETDEKFY
+513 TRTHSFETDEKFY

-537 AFSCPTLHRCN
+537 AFSCPTLHCCN
-548 AATPTHTNATTRSA
+548 AATPTHTNTTTRSA
-562 SLRETHRKKDV
+562 SLRETHRRKEA

-589 SPTSAS
+589 SPTTTS
-595 KTLVSSLLSSITTT
+595 KTIVSSTLPT
-609 TTATTTTSPIP
+609 TTATATTATTITTTTSPIP
-620 VNQIRSVQPVEA
+620 TNQIRSVQPVEA
-632 ASTVVS
+632 TA
-638 NTNNAVATAPGT
+638 TNNSVAVPGT

-657 KLSPGNLFKNFFKSF
+657 KLSPGNIFKNFFKSF

-722 LPASAPSTQPS
+722 IPSTISSTQP
-733 TTTTTTTTTTTATT
+733 ATT
-747 TTTTTVSNT
+747 TSNT
-756 ASITATITTATSTTV
+756 ASITATITTATPTTV
-771 TPVNKVSEESNL
+771 ISNKPSEELNL
-783 PERRPSWRLRVDNG
+783 PERRPSWRLKVDNG
-797 SKFQLEDANNK
+797 SKFQLEDANNRATTLSN
-808 PTDNTTY
+808 TDTTTAY
-815 MRRPSGGT
+815 MRRPSAGT
-823 GVPRPSSAPVETI
+823 SVPRPSSAPVETI
-836 ATSSTETT
+836 ATSSAETT

-856 DDKEQDKEN
+856 EDKEQDKEN

-908 GDCDDSKINH
+908 GDYDESKINH
-918 NEGAQTKPTTA
+918 NE
-929 AGLRAQ
+929 
-935 ASTNGQSIFGNRS
+935 
-948 RIGGLLSLNPNN
+948 
-960 LTFNAGLLGVKSPNL
+960 
-975 YSGSNFLN
+975 
-983 KNKKSSNLFRTTPF
+983 
-997 TKSTNSPNYQ
+997 
-1007 NLFTTYGGTST
+1007 
-1018 GYGGVTLPSHTAV
+1018 
-1031 SPLNLS
+1031 
-1037 PSPSYNYLNLN
+1037 
-1048 VNTRPHMQK
+1048 
-1057 TESFKRSKVKPNLNI
+1057 
-1072 GSRSSSLQSLTS
+1072 
-1084 SEGYVSGND
+1084 SGND
-1093 RSGRATRLGS
+1093 RTGRSNRLGS

-1109 EASSTPIRLK
+1109 EAPSMSVRLK
-1119 SNSSENGELDY
+1119 STTSENGELDY

-1135 ESQVEN
+1135 ESQAEN
-1141 ERLKDKLKRSDE
+1141 ERLKEKLRRSDE
-1153 QLKEV
+1153 QLKEA
-1158 RHLLEKMQINQNKV
+1158 RNLLDKAQSAQNKTV
-1172 ILSEAEKRERR
+1172 LSETEKRERR

>member
-1 MSLETRSS
+1 MSIETRST

-31 TQPRQVARK
+31 AQPRQVARK
-40 IKFSADIVFLAACA
+40 IKFSADCVFLAACA
-54 ASDKEEVVRLLQRGA
+54 ASDKEEVVRLLQKGA

-178 ERSMLNDA
+178 EQSMLTDA

-198 MHPRSGATAL
+198 VHPRSGATAL

-254 LLVENGCDMDMK
+254 LLVENDCDMDMK
-266 NYADQTAFD
+266 NYAGQTAFD
-275 IADADILKALENLR
+275 VADADILKALENLR
-289 EQQALSKENSQ
+289 EQQALIIKENPQ

-306 SSIPKKRFSTSADNA
+306 SSIPKKRVSTSADSA
-321 VAAQESTEIFEEE
+321 VTAQESTEIFEEE

-354 TSTNSDVVMCI
+354 TSTNSDV
-365 SYNIAAWTE
+365 E

-423 NKDESAPH
+423 NKDENALH
-431 SPISPVETNKV
+431 SPISPVETTKV

-454 TDNNEDG
+454 TDNNEEG
-461 VVPSWRRSGSFRNR
+461 VVPSWRRSGSFRNK
-475 MQSTETTNSA
+475 MQNTETTNSV

-500 TPNKVSAE
+500 VPNKVSGE

-513 RRTHSFETDEKFY
+513 RRTHSFETDE
-526 EQYLALRARIK
+526 
-537 AFSCPTLHRCN
+537 
-548 AATPTHTNATTRSA
+548 
-562 SLRETHRKKDV
+562 
-573 KLNLE
+573 
-578 LSRLP
+578 
-583 QGSNTL
+583 
-589 SPTSAS
+589 
-595 KTLVSSLLSSITTT
+595 
-609 TTATTTTSPIP
+609 
-620 VNQIRSVQPVEA
+620 
-632 ASTVVS
+632 
-638 NTNNAVATAPGT
+638 
-650 PTTPGGS
+650 
-657 KLSPGNLFKNFFKSF
+657 KSF

-722 LPASAPSTQPS
+722 SPAVIPSTQP
-733 TTTTTTTTTTTATT
+733 
-747 TTTTTVSNT
+747 TTTVSNT
-756 ASITATITTATSTTV
+756 ASITATITTATSTTATV
-771 TPVNKVSEESNL
+771 TTANKVEESNL

-808 PTDNTTY
+808 PTDNTTAY
-815 MRRPSGGT
+815 MRRPSTGT
-823 GVPRPSSAPVETI
+823 GIPRPSSAPVETI

-844 VTLPLRRSLKQP
+844 ITLPLRRSSKQP

-893 DMDEIDPEKQDLTAG
+893 DMDEIDPEKQDVTAG

-918 NEGAQTKPTTA
+918 NE
-929 AGLRAQ
+929 
-935 ASTNGQSIFGNRS
+935 
-948 RIGGLLSLNPNN
+948 
-960 LTFNAGLLGVKSPNL
+960 
-975 YSGSNFLN
+975 
-983 KNKKSSNLFRTTPF
+983 
-997 TKSTNSPNYQ
+997 
-1007 NLFTTYGGTST
+1007 
-1018 GYGGVTLPSHTAV
+1018 
-1031 SPLNLS
+1031 
-1037 PSPSYNYLNLN
+1037 
-1048 VNTRPHMQK
+1048 
-1057 TESFKRSKVKPNLNI
+1057 
-1072 GSRSSSLQSLTS
+1072 
-1084 SEGYVSGND
+1084 SGND
-1093 RSGRATRLGS
+1093 RSVRANRLGS

-1109 EASSTPIRLK
+1109 EASSAPIRLK
-1119 SNSSENGELDY
+1119 SNNSENGELDY

-1135 ESQVEN
+1135 ESQGEN
-1141 ERLKDKLKRSDE
+1141 ERLKDRLKRSDE

-1158 RHLLEKMQINQNKV
+1158 RSLLEKSQTNQNKV

-1197 VMDQLKCENQRLKDE
+1197 QLQKLKAENERLKAE
-1212 NGALIRVISKLSK
+1212 NRALTRVVSKLTNTK

>member
-31 TQPRQVARK
+31 AQPRQVARK
-40 IKFSADIVFLAACA
+40 IKFSADCVFLAACA
-54 ASDKEEVVRLLQRGA
+54 ASDKEEVVRLLQKGA

-178 ERSMLNDA
+178 EQSMLNDA
-186 KAWRSG
+186 KAWRAG
-192 APGKDS
+192 TPGKDS
-198 MHPRSGATAL
+198 VHPRSGATAL

-226 RCNVDAQDFDGWTP
+226 RCNVDAQDFDGWTS

-266 NYADQTAFD
+266 NYVGQTAFD
-275 IADADILKALENLR
+275 VADADILKALENLR
-289 EQQALSKENSQ
+289 EQQALIIKENPQ

-306 SSIPKKRFSTSADNA
+306 LSIPKKRVSTSADSA
-321 VAAQESTEIFEEE
+321 VMAQESAEIFEEE

-354 TSTNSDVVMCI
+354 TSTNSDV
-365 SYNIAAWTE
+365 
-374 ATRET
+374 
-379 HMEESD
+379 
-385 GEGESETSS
+385 
-394 ESHSSTFS
+394 
-402 NQSDKSNHATC
+402 
-413 LTDDEKKNRV
+413 EKKNRV
-423 NKDESAPH
+423 NKDETALH

-454 TDNNEDG
+454 TDNNEEG
-461 VVPSWRRSGSFRNR
+461 VVPSWRRSGSFRNK
-475 MQSTETTNSA
+475 MQSTETTNSV

-492 DNNIKIPT
+492 DNNHKV
-500 TPNKVSAE
+500 PNKVSGE

-548 AATPTHTNATTRSA
+548 ATATTHTNATTRSA

-595 KTLVSSLLSSITTT
+595 KTLASSLLSSITTT

-620 VNQIRSVQPVEA
+620 VNQIRSVQPMEA

-638 NTNNAVATAPGT
+638 NTNNAVTTAPGT

-657 KLSPGNLFKNFFKSF
+657 KLSPGNIFKNFFKSF

-722 LPASAPSTQPS
+722 SPAITPSTQP
-733 TTTTTTTTTTTATT
+733 
-747 TTTTTVSNT
+747 TTTVSNT
-756 ASITATITTATSTTV
+756 ASITATITTATSTTATV
-771 TPVNKVSEESNL
+771 TTANKVEESNL

-808 PTDNTTY
+808 SNDNTTAY

-823 GVPRPSSAPVETI
+823 GIPRPSSAPVETI

-844 VTLPLRRSLKQP
+844 ITLPLRRSLKQP

-893 DMDEIDPEKQDLTAG
+893 DMDEIDPEKQDVTAG

-918 NEGAQTKPTTA
+918 NE
-929 AGLRAQ
+929 
-935 ASTNGQSIFGNRS
+935 
-948 RIGGLLSLNPNN
+948 
-960 LTFNAGLLGVKSPNL
+960 
-975 YSGSNFLN
+975 
-983 KNKKSSNLFRTTPF
+983 
-997 TKSTNSPNYQ
+997 
-1007 NLFTTYGGTST
+1007 
-1018 GYGGVTLPSHTAV
+1018 
-1031 SPLNLS
+1031 
-1037 PSPSYNYLNLN
+1037 
-1048 VNTRPHMQK
+1048 
-1057 TESFKRSKVKPNLNI
+1057 
-1072 GSRSSSLQSLTS
+1072 
-1084 SEGYVSGND
+1084 SGND
-1093 RSGRATRLGS
+1093 RSVRANRLGS

-1119 SNSSENGELDY
+1119 SNNSENGELDY

-1135 ESQVEN
+1135 ESQAEN

-1158 RHLLEKMQINQNKV
+1158 RSLLEKAQSNQNKV

>member
-54 ASDKEEVVRLLQRGA
+54 ASDKEEVVRLLQKGA

-198 MHPRSGATAL
+198 LHPRSGATAL
-208 HVAAAKGYIKVMH
+208 HVAAAKGYIKVMN

-254 LLVENGCDMDMK
+254 LLVENGCDMDIK

-275 IADADILKALENLR
+275 VADADILQALENLR
-289 EQQALSKENSQ
+289 EQRALIMKETPQ

-306 SSIPKKRFSTSADNA
+306 SSIPKKRVSTSADNA

-354 TSTNSDVVMCI
+354 TSTNSDV
-365 SYNIAAWTE
+365 E

-475 MQSTETTNSA
+475 MQSTETTNST

-500 TPNKVSAE
+500 SPNKVSGE
-508 PDVVL
+508 SDVVL

-526 EQYLALRARIK
+526 KQYLALRARIK

-548 AATPTHTNATTRSA
+548 AATPTHTNATIRSA
-562 SLRETHRKKDV
+562 SLRETHR
-573 KLNLE
+573 
-578 LSRLP
+578 
-583 QGSNTL
+583 
-589 SPTSAS
+589 
-595 KTLVSSLLSSITTT
+595 
-609 TTATTTTSPIP
+609 
-620 VNQIRSVQPVEA
+620 
-632 ASTVVS
+632 
-638 NTNNAVATAPGT
+638 
-650 PTTPGGS
+650 
-657 KLSPGNLFKNFFKSF
+657 SF

-722 LPASAPSTQPS
+722 TPATTPSTQP
-733 TTTTTTTTTTTATT
+733 
-747 TTTTTVSNT
+747 TTTVSNT

-771 TPVNKVSEESNL
+771 TTASKVSEESNL

-808 PTDNTTY
+808 PTLTDNTTAY

-823 GVPRPSSAPVETI
+823 GVPRPSSAPVETT

-908 GDCDDSKINH
+908 GDCDDAKVNH
-918 NEGAQTKPTTA
+918 NE
-929 AGLRAQ
+929 
-935 ASTNGQSIFGNRS
+935 
-948 RIGGLLSLNPNN
+948 
-960 LTFNAGLLGVKSPNL
+960 
-975 YSGSNFLN
+975 
-983 KNKKSSNLFRTTPF
+983 
-997 TKSTNSPNYQ
+997 
-1007 NLFTTYGGTST
+1007 
-1018 GYGGVTLPSHTAV
+1018 
-1031 SPLNLS
+1031 
-1037 PSPSYNYLNLN
+1037 
-1048 VNTRPHMQK
+1048 
-1057 TESFKRSKVKPNLNI
+1057 
-1072 GSRSSSLQSLTS
+1072 
-1084 SEGYVSGND
+1084 SGND

-1109 EASSTPIRLK
+1109 EASSTPSRLK

-1141 ERLKDKLKRSDE
+1141 ERLKEKLKRSDE

-1158 RHLLEKMQINQNKV
+1158 RHLLEKTQINQNKV

-1197 VMDQLKCENQRLKDE
+1197 QLQKLKAENERLKAE
-1212 NGALIRVISKLSK
+1212 NRALTRVVSKLTNTK

>member
-31 TQPRQVARK
+31 AQPRQVARK
-40 IKFSADIVFLAACA
+40 IKFSDDCVFLAACA
-54 ASDKEEVVRLLQRGA
+54 AGDKEEVVRLLQKGA

-149 IAESDEMEDML
+149 IAEKVEMEDML

-186 KAWRSG
+186 RAWRSG

-198 MHPRSGATAL
+198 MHPRTGATAL
-208 HVAAAKGYIKVMH
+208 HVAAAKGYIKVMN

-226 RCNVDAQDFDGWTP
+226 RCDVNMQDFDGWTP

-254 LLVENGCDMDMK
+254 LLVDNFCDMDIK
-266 NYADQTAFD
+266 NYAGQTAFD
-275 IADADILKALENLR
+275 VADADILKDLEELK
-289 EQQALSKENSQ
+289 QKQSTIMKDHPQ
-300 TNNKKQ
+300 IINKKQ
-306 SSIPKKRFSTSADNA
+306 PSIPKKRISTSTDST
-321 VAAQESTEIFEEE
+321 VTTQESPEILEEE

-341 VELEI
+341 VEVEI
-346 QSDKEDSS
+346 QSDKDDSS
-354 TSTNSDVVMCI
+354 TGTNSDV
-365 SYNIAAWTE
+365 
-374 ATRET
+374 
-379 HMEESD
+379 
-385 GEGESETSS
+385 
-394 ESHSSTFS
+394 
-402 NQSDKSNHATC
+402 
-413 LTDDEKKNRV
+413 EKKNRV
-423 NKDESAPH
+423 NKEETTTH
-431 SPISPVETNKV
+431 SPLSPIEINKV
-442 PNQAPILPPKQQ
+442 PNQAPVLPPKQQ
-454 TDNNEDG
+454 TDNNEEG
-461 VVPSWRRSGSFRNR
+461 VIPSWRRSGSFRNR
-475 MQSTETTNSA
+475 IQNVEE
-485 STKLEDK
+485 LEDK
-492 DNNIKIPT
+492 DKSTKLLNS
-500 TPNKVSAE
+500 PNKLPTE
-508 PDVVL
+508 PEVVL

-526 EQYLALRARIK
+526 EQYLALHARIK
-537 AFSCPTLHRCN
+537 ASSCPTLHRCN
-548 AATPTHTNATTRSA
+548 AVSPTHTNATTRSA
-562 SLRETHRKKDV
+562 SLRETHRRKEI

-578 LSRLP
+578 LSRTP

-589 SPTSAS
+589 SPTSVS
-595 KTLVSSLLSSITTT
+595 KTSPLSALPTTTT
-609 TTATTTTSPIP
+609 TTANTMTTTIATSPVP
-620 VNQIRSVQPVEA
+620 LNQIRSVQPMEA
-632 ASTVVS
+632 TSTLLSSPNNTVPVS
-638 NTNNAVATAPGT
+638 GT

-657 KLSPGNLFKNFFKSF
+657 KLSPGNIFKNFFKSF

-722 LPASAPSTQPS
+722 VSSLTTPSPQPAAS
-733 TTTTTTTTTTTATT
+733 
-747 TTTTTVSNT
+747 VSNT
-756 ASITATITTATSTTV
+756 ASITATITTATPTTV
-771 TPVNKVSEESNL
+771 TANKPSEESNL

-797 SKFQLEDANNK
+797 SKFQLEDANNRS
-808 PTDNTTY
+808 PDITSTY

-823 GVPRPSSAPVETI
+823 GIPRPSSAPVETI
-836 ATSSTETT
+836 TPSPAETT
-844 VTLPLRRSLKQP
+844 VTLPLRRSLKP
-856 DDKEQDKEN
+856 SEDKEQDKEN

-893 DMDEIDPEKQDLTAG
+893 DMDEIDPEKQDISVG
-908 GDCDDSKINH
+908 GDYEDTKVNH
-918 NEGAQTKPTTA
+918 
-929 AGLRAQ
+929 
-935 ASTNGQSIFGNRS
+935 
-948 RIGGLLSLNPNN
+948 
-960 LTFNAGLLGVKSPNL
+960 
-975 YSGSNFLN
+975 
-983 KNKKSSNLFRTTPF
+983 
-997 TKSTNSPNYQ
+997 
-1007 NLFTTYGGTST
+1007 
-1018 GYGGVTLPSHTAV
+1018 
-1031 SPLNLS
+1031 
-1037 PSPSYNYLNLN
+1037 
-1048 VNTRPHMQK
+1048 
-1057 TESFKRSKVKPNLNI
+1057 
-1072 GSRSSSLQSLTS
+1072 
-1084 SEGYVSGND
+1084 SETGND
-1093 RSGRATRLGS
+1093 RPGRSNRLGS
-1103 ISSLSS
+1103 VSSISSEISS
-1109 EASSTPIRLK
+1109 ASARIKSTT
-1119 SNSSENGELDY
+1119 SENGEIDY

-1135 ESQVEN
+1135 ESQAEN
-1141 ERLKDKLKRSDE
+1141 ERLREKLKRSDE

-1158 RHLLEKMQINQNKV
+1158 RNLLDKAQNSQNKSV
-1172 ILSEAEKRERR
+1172 LSEAEKRERR

-1197 VMDQLKCENQRLKDE
+1197 QLQKLKAENERLKAE
-1212 NGALIRVISKLSK
+1212 NRALTRVVSKLTNTTK

>member
-31 TQPRQVARK
+31 AQPRQVARK
-40 IKFSADIVFLAACA
+40 IKFSADCVFLAACA
-54 ASDKEEVVRLLQRGA
+54 ASDKEEVVRLLQKGA

-178 ERSMLNDA
+178 EQSMLNDA
-186 KAWRSG
+186 KAWRAG
-192 APGKDS
+192 TPGKDS
-198 MHPRSGATAL
+198 VHPRSGATAL

-226 RCNVDAQDFDGWTP
+226 RCNVDAQDFDGWTS

-266 NYADQTAFD
+266 NYVGQTAFD
-275 IADADILKALENLR
+275 VADADILKALENLR
-289 EQQALSKENSQ
+289 EQQALIIKENPQ

-306 SSIPKKRFSTSADNA
+306 LSIPKKRVSTSADSA
-321 VAAQESTEIFEEE
+321 VMAQESAEIFEEE

-354 TSTNSDVVMCI
+354 TSTNSDV
-365 SYNIAAWTE
+365 E

-402 NQSDKSNHATC
+402 NQSDKSNHVTC

-423 NKDESAPH
+423 NKDETALH

-454 TDNNEDG
+454 TDNNEEG
-461 VVPSWRRSGSFRNR
+461 VVPSWRRSGSFRNK
-475 MQSTETTNSA
+475 MQSTETTNSV

-492 DNNIKIPT
+492 DNNHKV
-500 TPNKVSAE
+500 PNKVSGE

-548 AATPTHTNATTRSA
+548 ATATTHTNATTRSA

-595 KTLVSSLLSSITTT
+595 KTLTSSLLSSITTT

-620 VNQIRSVQPVEA
+620 VNQIRSVQPMEA

-638 NTNNAVATAPGT
+638 NTNNAVTTAPGT

-657 KLSPGNLFKNFFKSF
+657 KLSPGNIFKNFFKSF

-722 LPASAPSTQPS
+722 SPAITPSTQP
-733 TTTTTTTTTTTATT
+733 
-747 TTTTTVSNT
+747 TTTVSNT
-756 ASITATITTATSTTV
+756 ASITATITTATSTTATV
-771 TPVNKVSEESNL
+771 TTANKVEESNL

-808 PTDNTTY
+808 SNDNTTAY

-823 GVPRPSSAPVETI
+823 GIPRPSSAPVETI

-844 VTLPLRRSLKQP
+844 ITLPLRRSLKQP

-893 DMDEIDPEKQDLTAG
+893 DMDEIDPEKQDVTAG

-918 NEGAQTKPTTA
+918 NE
-929 AGLRAQ
+929 
-935 ASTNGQSIFGNRS
+935 
-948 RIGGLLSLNPNN
+948 
-960 LTFNAGLLGVKSPNL
+960 
-975 YSGSNFLN
+975 
-983 KNKKSSNLFRTTPF
+983 
-997 TKSTNSPNYQ
+997 
-1007 NLFTTYGGTST
+1007 
-1018 GYGGVTLPSHTAV
+1018 
-1031 SPLNLS
+1031 
-1037 PSPSYNYLNLN
+1037 
-1048 VNTRPHMQK
+1048 
-1057 TESFKRSKVKPNLNI
+1057 
-1072 GSRSSSLQSLTS
+1072 
-1084 SEGYVSGND
+1084 SGND
-1093 RSGRATRLGS
+1093 RSVRANRLGS

-1119 SNSSENGELDY
+1119 SNNSENGEIDY

-1135 ESQVEN
+1135 ESQAEN

-1158 RHLLEKMQINQNKV
+1158 RSLLEKAQSNQNKV

>member
-1 MSLETRSS
+1 MSLEARSS

-31 TQPRQVARK
+31 AQPRQVARK
-40 IKFSADIVFLAACA
+40 IKFSADCVFLAACA
-54 ASDKEEVVRLLQRGA
+54 ASDKEEIVRLLQKGA
-69 DINTGNVDGL
+69 NINTGNGDGL

-90 LDMVEFLVEQG
+90 LDLVEFLVEQG
-101 ADINRGDNEGWTP
+101 ADINHGDNEGWTP

-121 GFISI
+121 GFVSI

-198 MHPRSGATAL
+198 IHPRSGATAL
-208 HVAAAKGYIKVMH
+208 HVAAAKGYIRVMH

-226 RCNVDAQDFDGWTP
+226 RCDVNAQDFDGWTP

-248 QLEACK
+248 QLEASK
-254 LLVENGCDMDMK
+254 LLVEHGCDMDMK
-266 NYADQTAFD
+266 NYAGQTAFD
-275 IADADILKALENLR
+275 VADADILKALEELK
-289 EQQALSKENSQ
+289 EQQALIMKDSPQ
-300 TNNKKQ
+300 IINKKQ
-306 SSIPKKRFSTSADNA
+306 SSIPKKRVSTNNENA

-354 TSTNSDVVMCI
+354 TSTNSDV
-365 SYNIAAWTE
+365 E

-423 NKDESAPH
+423 NKDEIAPH
-431 SPISPVETNKV
+431 SPVSPVESNKV

-454 TDNNEDG
+454 TDNNEEG

-475 MQSTETTNSA
+475 IQSTETTNSA
-485 STKLEDK
+485 PTKLEDK
-492 DNNIKIPT
+492 DNNVKIST
-500 TPNKVSAE
+500 APNKVSAE
-508 PDVVL
+508 PEVVL
-513 RRTHSFETDEKFY
+513 RRTHSFETDE
-526 EQYLALRARIK
+526 
-537 AFSCPTLHRCN
+537 
-548 AATPTHTNATTRSA
+548 
-562 SLRETHRKKDV
+562 
-573 KLNLE
+573 
-578 LSRLP
+578 
-583 QGSNTL
+583 
-589 SPTSAS
+589 
-595 KTLVSSLLSSITTT
+595 
-609 TTATTTTSPIP
+609 
-620 VNQIRSVQPVEA
+620 
-632 ASTVVS
+632 
-638 NTNNAVATAPGT
+638 
-650 PTTPGGS
+650 
-657 KLSPGNLFKNFFKSF
+657 KSF

-722 LPASAPSTQPS
+722 SPALTPSSTQP
-733 TTTTTTTTTTTATT
+733 
-747 TTTTTVSNT
+747 TTTVSNT

-771 TPVNKVSEESNL
+771 TANKVSEESNL

-808 PTDNTTY
+808 PTDNATAY

-823 GVPRPSSAPVETI
+823 GIPRPSSAPVETI

-844 VTLPLRRSLKQP
+844 ITLPLRRSLKQP

-893 DMDEIDPEKQDLTAG
+893 DMDEIDPDKQDLTAG
-908 GDCDDSKINH
+908 GDCDDSKVNH
-918 NEGAQTKPTTA
+918 NE
-929 AGLRAQ
+929 
-935 ASTNGQSIFGNRS
+935 
-948 RIGGLLSLNPNN
+948 
-960 LTFNAGLLGVKSPNL
+960 
-975 YSGSNFLN
+975 
-983 KNKKSSNLFRTTPF
+983 
-997 TKSTNSPNYQ
+997 
-1007 NLFTTYGGTST
+1007 
-1018 GYGGVTLPSHTAV
+1018 
-1031 SPLNLS
+1031 
-1037 PSPSYNYLNLN
+1037 
-1048 VNTRPHMQK
+1048 
-1057 TESFKRSKVKPNLNI
+1057 
-1072 GSRSSSLQSLTS
+1072 
-1084 SEGYVSGND
+1084 SGND
-1093 RSGRATRLGS
+1093 RSSRSNRLGS
-1103 ISSLSS
+1103 ISSISS
-1109 EASSTPIRLK
+1109 EASSAPIRTK
-1119 SNSSENGELDY
+1119 SSSSENGELDY

-1158 RHLLEKMQINQNKV
+1158 RSLLEKAQTNQNKV

-1197 VMDQLKCENQRLKDE
+1197 QLQKLKAENERLKAE
-1212 NGALIRVISKLSK
+1212 NRALTRVVSKLTNTK

>member
-31 TQPRQVARK
+31 AQPRQVARK
-40 IKFSADIVFLAACA
+40 IKFSADCVFLAACA
-54 ASDKEEVVRLLQRGA
+54 ASDKEEVVRLLQKGA

-178 ERSMLNDA
+178 EQSMLNDA

-198 MHPRSGATAL
+198 VHPRSGATAL

-248 QLEACK
+248 QLETCK
-254 LLVENGCDMDMK
+254 LLVENGCDMDIK
-266 NYADQTAFD
+266 NYAGQTAFD
-275 IADADILKALENLR
+275 VADADILKALENLK
-289 EQQALSKENSQ
+289 EQQVLIIKENPQ

-306 SSIPKKRFSTSADNA
+306 SSIPKKRVSTSADNA
-321 VAAQESTEIFEEE
+321 VMVQESAEIFEEE

-354 TSTNSDVVMCI
+354 TSTNSDV
-365 SYNIAAWTE
+365 E

-402 NQSDKSNHATC
+402 NQSDKSNHVTC

-423 NKDESAPH
+423 NKDENALH

-454 TDNNEDG
+454 TEDNEEG
-461 VVPSWRRSGSFRNR
+461 VVPSWRRSGSFRNK
-475 MQSTETTNSA
+475 MQSTETTNS
-485 STKLEDK
+485 TKLEDKDK
-492 DNNIKIPT
+492 DNNIKITPV
-500 TPNKVSAE
+500 PNKISGE

-548 AATPTHTNATTRSA
+548 AAATTHTNATTRSA

-595 KTLVSSLLSSITTT
+595 KTLASSLLSSITTT

-620 VNQIRSVQPVEA
+620 VNQIRSVQPMEA

-638 NTNNAVATAPGT
+638 NTNNAVTSAPGT

-657 KLSPGNLFKNFFKSF
+657 KLSPGNIFKNFFKSF

-722 LPASAPSTQPS
+722 SSAGTPSTQP
-733 TTTTTTTTTTTATT
+733 
-747 TTTTTVSNT
+747 TTTVSNT
-756 ASITATITTATSTTV
+756 ASITATITTATSTTATV
-771 TPVNKVSEESNL
+771 TTANKIEESNL

-808 PTDNTTY
+808 PATDNTSAY

-823 GVPRPSSAPVETI
+823 GIPRPSSAPVETI

-844 VTLPLRRSLKQP
+844 ITLPLRRSLKQS

-893 DMDEIDPEKQDLTAG
+893 DMDEIDPEKQDVIAG

-918 NEGAQTKPTTA
+918 NE
-929 AGLRAQ
+929 
-935 ASTNGQSIFGNRS
+935 
-948 RIGGLLSLNPNN
+948 
-960 LTFNAGLLGVKSPNL
+960 
-975 YSGSNFLN
+975 
-983 KNKKSSNLFRTTPF
+983 
-997 TKSTNSPNYQ
+997 
-1007 NLFTTYGGTST
+1007 
-1018 GYGGVTLPSHTAV
+1018 
-1031 SPLNLS
+1031 
-1037 PSPSYNYLNLN
+1037 
-1048 VNTRPHMQK
+1048 
-1057 TESFKRSKVKPNLNI
+1057 
-1072 GSRSSSLQSLTS
+1072 
-1084 SEGYVSGND
+1084 SGND
-1093 RSGRATRLGS
+1093 RSSVRTNRLGS

-1119 SNSSENGELDY
+1119 SNNSENGELDY

-1158 RHLLEKMQINQNKV
+1158 RSLLEKAQSNQNKV